1 MERHPCRVGNGV
13 LIVVQAKF
21 RLPPGWF
28 SRTIAED
35 SPRLIADS
43 LDLDERGLAALRESV
58 SRVGQFLDG
67 LGGERD
73 TWLLPEPSGA
83 VDAVLSLR
91 GFAGSPGDRE
101 MLLRSLSDIA
111 VDPAV
116 EVINRTT
123 RETLLPA
130 GESVETHDFSVAH
143 GHETGARPASER
155 ATVTIFSPSGEWVV
169 EFLMVTQDLLLF
181 DDALGYL
188 HAVAE
193 TVEPFLDVTR

>member
-1 MERHPCRVGNGV
+1 MGNGV
-13 LIVVQAKF
+13 LIVVRAEF
-21 RLPPGWF
+21 RIPPGWF
-28 SRTIAED
+28 SRSIAED
-35 SPRLIADS
+35 SPLLIADS
-43 LDLDERGLAALRESV
+43 LDLDERGFAALKQSV
-58 SRVGQFLDG
+58 KRVGQFLDG

-73 TWLLPEPSGA
+73 AWLLPESSGT
-83 VDAVLSLR
+83 VGAVLSLR

-101 MLLRSLSDIA
+101 LLLRSLSDTA
-111 VDPAV
+111 VDPTF
-116 EVINRTT
+116 EVIDRTT
-123 RETLLPA
+123 RESLLPA

-169 EFLMVTQDLLLF
+169 EFLLVTQDLLLF